1 MTTLIAFII
10 VLGVLVFFHEL
21 GHFLLARLCGVGVE
35 KFSLGFGPR
44 ILGKT
49 IGRTDYRI
57 SAIPL
62 GGYVKMV
69 GEEPDA
75 EIDEKDIPY
84 SFTHKNVYQRMLIV
98 AAGPLFNVFLA
109 ILIYF
114 FFFQVYGDI
123 KIEPVVGG
131 FLENSPALEAGL
143 EKGDRIL
150 SINGKTIDTFD
161 SMILIVAQS
170 SGDPLAFKV
179 KRGTSELDL
188 SITPAKVVREI
199 FGEDVD
205 TYMVGISNSQ
215 DHVHF
220 VKLNSVEAFVQSISQ
235 TWMITRTTF
244 LGIGQMIKGEISPKT
259 LGGPIMIAKM
269 AGDQAKRGPLNLIY
283 FIAFISIN
291 LAILNILP
299 IPILDGGHLLF
310 YTIEAVTGTPI
321 SLRAREIAQ
330 QIGLVILL
338 FLIIFVF
345 YNDIVREFF

>member
-1 MTTLIAFII
+1 MTTIIAFII

-44 ILGKT
+44 IFGKT
-49 IGRTDYRI
+49 IGRTDYRV

-75 EIDEKDIPY
+75 EIDPKDIPY
-84 SFTHKNVYQRMLIV
+84 SFTHKKVFQRILIV

-109 ILIYF
+109 VLIYF

-123 KIEPVVGG
+123 KVDPVIGG
-131 FLENSPALEAGL
+131 VVENAPAMEAGL
-143 EKGDRIL
+143 KKGDRIL
-150 SINGKTIDTFD
+150 SVNGKAIDTFEG
-161 SMILIVAQS
+161 MALIIAQS
-170 SGDPLAFKV
+170 NGRSLTFKI
-179 KRGTSELDL
+179 RRDASELDL
-188 SITPAKVVREI
+188 SITPAKEVKEI
-199 FGEDVD
+199 FGEDID
-205 TYMVGISNSQ
+205 TYVVGITSSP
-215 DHVHF
+215 DHIRYI
-220 VKLNSVEAFVQSISQ
+220 KLNPVEAFVQSISQ
-235 TWMITRTTF
+235 TWLITHTTF
-244 LGIGQMIKGEISPKT
+244 VGITQMIKGEISPKT

-310 YTIEAVTGTPI
+310 YIIEAVTGTPLSI
-321 SLRAREIAQ
+321 RVREIAQ

-338 FLIIFVF
+338 FLVIFVF